1 MIDSTLHFAYF
12 ILKVLT
18 MTHIRSASVP
28 SVFSMAAF
36 SGIISAAF
44 VSISFADENTQN
56 MTSVKLSPITSLA
69 HPISNA
75 NVSVVDDTFITNTQ
89 AKDLREVFNKS
100 AEIQVGGSSQI
111 AQKLYIR
118 GFEDRMFRI
127 RIDGITQGGNL
138 FHHQGNLLFDPF
150 LVKNIE
156 IEKGLANVEYG
167 AGALAG
173 GINITTKNAFDL
185 LGANRSYGA
194 HFTFGGQS
202 NRGIGTSL
210 ATYGKIKEKL
220 GLVASYS
227 FDDVPY
233 YRAGNGD
240 KVPSSPAKNHNALFK
255 LTFLP
260 KENHSFNVNYHF
272 NNVGAVAPY
281 GANVILSPNPQLY
294 DNTLL
299 SHSTSAQYDYALGEN
314 FHAHINAYYANKN
327 LKLLPQGA
335 LQAQDS
341 HEGAMDL
348 NLVNLGSDVILR
360 NYFGGAK
367 HSIKYGFNYQ
377 LILTKAKDLDDH
389 ALLSN
394 NTGHEKGAI
403 YGGFI
408 GANFNLLESLN
419 LELGSRYD
427 SFIYEDKVGKTHNTQ
442 GFSPYATLFFAPT
455 NELSFKLTQNYNTRG
470 ATPMDASL
478 LGNPHIIIKP
488 LKAEG
493 MHNTEFDIDYDNS
506 LFSAHIGL
514 YHQYLKNFINSYA
527 NEGNHTG
534 SGHSHDDSFRQNMD
548 SHIRVLGYE
557 ANVGLDF
564 DFLDVHLG
572 IAQNFPTYNGKTIT
586 DTFELMAVSGRSY
599 YFSAGLRPF
608 SSLPHFKI
616 LWLSRFG
623 EGINYRGYNMYRGEL
638 ASINKKSYDV
648 HNIYLTYDVK
658 SHLSLRLAFL
668 NITNKTYA
676 NPYTPL
682 NELYSMDSGNTPLY
696 EPGFSTKA
704 QIALSF

>member
-1 MIDSTLHFAYF
+1 MM
-12 ILKVLT
+12 K
-18 MTHIRSASVP
+18 
-28 SVFSMAAF
+28 
-36 SGIISAAF
+36 
-44 VSISFADENTQN
+44 SISHTILIPTLTSMTFINMTLADEDNSSKSIN
-56 MTSVKLSPITSLA
+56 LSPLVTTAQAVS
-69 HPISNA
+69 HT
-75 NVSVVDDTFITNTQ
+75 NVSVIDSEFITNTQ
-89 AKDLREVFNKS
+89 ARDLREVFNKS

-118 GFEDRMFRI
+118 GFEDRMFRV
-127 RIDGITQGGNL
+127 RLDGITQSGNL
-138 FHHQGNLLFDPF
+138 LHHQGNLLFDPL

-185 LGANRSYGA
+185 LGANRNYGA
-194 HFTFGGQS
+194 HFNIGGQT
-202 NRGIGTSL
+202 NKGVDTSL
-210 ATYGKIKEKL
+210 VTYGKIKENL
-220 GLVASYS
+220 GLVASYN

-233 YRAGNGD
+233 YRAGDGN
-240 KVPSSPAKNHNALFK
+240 KVSSSPAKAHNALFK

-272 NNVGAVAPY
+272 NNVNSVSPYAANILTLGA
-281 GANVILSPNPQLY
+281 SPQLY
-294 DNTLL
+294 ASKLFA
-299 SHSTSAQYDYALGEN
+299 HSVSTQYDYLLDKS
-314 FHAHINAYYANKN
+314 FHLQWNAYYSRKN
-327 LKLLPQGA
+327 LLLSPTGIRTNV
-335 LQAQDS
+335 DY
-341 HEGAMDL
+341 EDPRDL
-348 NLVNLGSDVILR
+348 LLSNLGSDVILR
-360 NYFGGAK
+360 HYFGERR
-367 HSIKYGFNYQ
+367 HSLKYGLNYQ
-377 LILTKAKDLDDH
+377 LISTEERNITPENLK
-389 ALLSN
+389 N
-394 NTGHEKGAI
+394 NNRANEKTVI

-408 GANFNLLESLN
+408 GANFNLLESLS

-427 SFIYEDKVGKTHNTQ
+427 SFIHTDKVGKTHNTQ
-442 GFSPYATLFFAPT
+442 GFSPYISLLYMPI

-470 ATPMDASL
+470 VMPMDASIL
-478 LGNPHIIIKP
+478 ADPSVIIKP

-506 LFSAHIGL
+506 LFSAHIAL
-514 YHQYLKNFINSYA
+514 YHQYLKNFINTYVNNASNTA
-527 NEGNHTG
+527 IHGDEGF
-534 SGHSHDDSFRQNMD
+534 SRQNMN
-548 SHIRVLGYE
+548 SPIQILGYE

>member
-1 MIDSTLHFAYF
+1 
-12 ILKVLT
+12 

-28 SVFSMAAF
+28 SVFSMAVL

-185 LGANRSYGA
+185 LGANRNYGA
-194 HFTFGGQS
+194 HFNIGGQT
-202 NRGIGTSL
+202 NKGVDTSL
-210 ATYGKIKEKL
+210 VTYGKIKENL
-220 GLVASYS
+220 GLVASYN

-233 YRAGNGD
+233 YRAGDGN
-240 KVPSSPAKNHNALFK
+240 KVSSSPAKAHNALFK

-272 NNVGAVAPY
+272 NNVNSVSPYAANILTLGA
-281 GANVILSPNPQLY
+281 SPQLY
-294 DNTLL
+294 ASKLFA
-299 SHSTSAQYDYALGEN
+299 HSVSTQYDYLLDKS
-314 FHAHINAYYANKN
+314 FHLQWNAYYSRKN
-327 LKLLPQGA
+327 LLLSPTGIRTNV
-335 LQAQDS
+335 DY
-341 HEGAMDL
+341 EDPRDL
-348 NLVNLGSDVILR
+348 LLSNLGSDVILR
-360 NYFGGAK
+360 HYFGERR
-367 HSIKYGFNYQ
+367 HSLKYGLNYQ
-377 LILTKAKDLDDH
+377 LISTEERNITPENLK
-389 ALLSN
+389 N
-394 NTGHEKGAI
+394 NNRANEKTVI

-408 GANFNLLESLN
+408 GANFNLLESLS

-427 SFIYEDKVGKTHNTQ
+427 SFIHTDKVGKTHNTQ
-442 GFSPYATLFFAPT
+442 GFSPYISLLYMPI

-470 ATPMDASL
+470 VMPMDASIL
-478 LGNPHIIIKP
+478 ADPSVIIKP

-506 LFSAHIGL
+506 LFSAHIAL
-514 YHQYLKNFINSYA
+514 YHQYLKNFINTYVNNASNTA
-527 NEGNHTG
+527 IHGDEGF
-534 SGHSHDDSFRQNMD
+534 SRQNMN
-548 SHIRVLGYE
+548 SPIQILGYE